1 MLRRQDPRA
10 RTAQVSWAGTSP
22 VPAWLDQAREV
33 SEQWIHR
40 QQLLQALG
48 RPNDLRPDLAGPV
61 LDGLRWACP
70 YRLKQCSAGP
80 GDTVTVAISGPVAR
94 TWQLVATAAGWE
106 YHDEPG
112 ARVVA
117 RLSLT
122 TEQAWRLL
130 TSNLPA
136 AGRSRLTA
144 SGDNAVTGILL
155 GTRVIIGS
163 PKWA

>member
-1 MLRRQDPRA
+1 M
-10 RTAQVSWAGTSP
+10 
-22 VPAWLDQAREV
+22 
-33 SEQWIHR
+33 
-40 QQLLQALG
+40 
-48 RPNDLRPDLAGPV
+48 
-61 LDGLRWACP
+61 LDGLRWAYP

-80 GDTVTVAISGPVAR
+80 GDTVTIAISGPVTR

-130 TSNLPA
+130 TNNLPA
-136 AGRSRLTA
+136 AGQSRLTA
-144 SGDNAVTGILL
+144 SGDNAITGILL
-155 GTRVIIGS
+155 RTRAIIGS